1 MPDVKGGLHSR
12 GRTGTALRETARK
25 LRCPV
30 SVAKFSYTGHSC
42 ALSCLGE
49 VVVLFEGDTDSP
61 SPGDCFASGSFG
73 SYRYTV
79 DVEETNTSPTARGRR
94 LRGTVPT
101 ALGDDDDDDDDGSGT
116 EEWTY
121 PSAILAQGFRSC
133 CCC

>member
-1 MPDVKGGLHSR
+1 M
-12 GRTGTALRETARK
+12 
-25 LRCPV
+25 
-30 SVAKFSYTGHSC
+30 
-42 ALSCLGE
+42 
-49 VVVLFEGDTDSP
+49 FEGDTDSP